1 LDVLGE
7 PLEVVVELLADA
19 LVVTLFRG
27 DE

>member
-1 LDVLGE
+1 LGE